1 MVGKVS
7 LEREGRNK
15 MKTKNRRAFL
25 CCDESKRAVYQEKW
39 EQRMGDHITLVNH
52 IEDASVVYII
62 DESGIEQKEKDNV
75 IKISDNLGLTVH
87 YLNQDLINETAVENM
102 LDGKY
107 RPIRKEKSKSE
118 DMEK

>member
-1 MVGKVS
+1 
-7 LEREGRNK
+7 
-15 MKTKNRRAFL
+15 MKAKNRRAYL

-62 DESGIEQKEKDNV
+62 DESGVEQKEKESV
-75 IKISDNLGLTVH
+75 LKKSEKLGLKVH
-87 YLNQDLINETAVENM
+87 YLNQDLISEAAVENM
-102 LDGKY
+102 LSGKY
-107 RPIRKEKSKSE
+107 RPIKQEKSKSE

>member
-1 MVGKVS
+1 M
-7 LEREGRNK
+7 
-15 MKTKNRRAFL
+15 MKAKNRRAYL
-25 CCDESKRAVYQEKW
+25 CCDESKKAMYREKW

-62 DESGIEQKEKDNV
+62 DESGVQQKEKENV
-75 IKISDNLGLTVH
+75 IQISDKLGLKVH
-87 YLNQDLINETAVENM
+87 YLNQDLIDETVVKNL

-107 RPIRKEKSKSE
+107 KPARKEKSKSE